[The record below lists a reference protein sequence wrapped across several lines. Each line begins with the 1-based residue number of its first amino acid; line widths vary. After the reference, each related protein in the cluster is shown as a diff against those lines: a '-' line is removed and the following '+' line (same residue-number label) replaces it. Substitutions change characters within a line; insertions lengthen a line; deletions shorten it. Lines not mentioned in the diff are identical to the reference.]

1 MKKHIQ
7 NSNDTCTCDEC
18 VNHTHDP
25 MIDLIQ
31 EAYS

>member
-1 MKKHIQ
+1 MSQLKQ
-7 NSNDTCTCDEC
+7 EPEEYNSNTDAYEP
-18 VNHTHDP
+18 DP